1 MKLRT
6 ALLIAFFA
14 GSCADP
20 GPTADSEIAAEV
32 RALRETLRRS
42 SSGEPRP
49 TAADEAARWAAVLQ
63 PMREAIQTLAAEQRQ
78 LAEKQLALTQEL
90 QRWSRLVVESTSVAQ
105 REESSA
111 LTVRLQQLET
121 ALKEQN
127 SRQRETEAVLQKAL
141 DHTAD
146 RLEDFLKR
154 LEPAPAGATPPR
166 DPAHSEHTGAEPA
179 PKSVGSAD
187 SPRRRAGTIAAWWWV
202 GTAAAVAGLGVAWAA
217 RSRRQ
222 TGRDAVPAGATF
234 APREPEAV
242 PQDVQEIWA
251 AAALLGEAVGRLRE
265 SHTNPTPL
273 PASELED
280 EPPGPNAPAEAPTDG
295 ADEET
300 EFVVLDDELLHPP
313 VSGVTAPRRHPPES
327 SVCRIR
333 TEDPAR
339 ALQAALHVLADD
351 PRVLRRP
358 EPSVR
363 CGRDSV
369 EVTFRAVPGLPAGE
383 RLHLEQRLRDACA

>member
-1 MKLRT
+1 MKLRA
-6 ALLIAFFA
+6 ALLAAFFA
-14 GSCADP
+14 ASCTDP

-32 RALRETLRRS
+32 RALREALRRTS
-42 SSGEPRP
+42 PGEPG
-49 TAADEAARWAAVLQ
+49 AAEEAARWAAVLQ
-63 PMREAIQTLAAEQRQ
+63 PMREALKTLAAEQRQ

-90 QRWSRLVVESTSVAQ
+90 QRWSQLLVESTSAA
-105 REESSA
+105 RRDESSA
-111 LTVRLQQLET
+111 LTARLHLLET

-127 SRQRETEAVLQKAL
+127 TRQRETEAVLQKAL

-154 LEPAPAGATPPR
+154 LERTPADTTPPTDALPAG
-166 DPAHSEHTGAEPA
+166 PAVPEPA
-179 PKSVGSAD
+179 PKSVGTVGA
-187 SPRRRAGTIAAWWWV
+187 PRRRAGTTAAWWWV
-202 GTAAAVAGLGVAWAA
+202 GTAAAVAGLGVAWAV

-222 TGRDAVPAGATF
+222 SVREAGPAGATSVL
-234 APREPEAV
+234 PEARAAS
-242 PQDVQEIWA
+242 QDVQEIWA

-265 SHTNPTPL
+265 SHTNPAAAPTAEPIAE
-273 PASELED
+273 PRGPHASVER
-280 EPPGPNAPAEAPTDG
+280 PPAEA
-295 ADEET
+295 EE
-300 EFVVLDDELLHPP
+300 EFVVLDDELLHPAI
-313 VSGVTAPRRHPPES
+313 SGVPAPRRQPPES

-333 TEDPAR
+333 TDDPAR
-339 ALQAALHVLADD
+339 AMQAALLVLADD

-383 RLHLEQRLRDACA
+383 RVHLEQRLRDVCA